1 MKKIIFLFI
10 IGFTL
15 NTSAQE
21 KVNWLSFEKVIE
33 INKTNP
39 KPLLVSIYTDWC
51 GWCKKMYNETYTNPI
66 IAKYVNDNYHAIKL
80 NGEGKEPITYK
91 DYTFKYNQQEK
102 SKYHE
107 LSAALQNGKLSYPT
121 TIILNREEQ
130 LLDRIPGYLPA
141 RKMEMVLAFFIRKDR
156 KEKKWGDFVK
166 SFKSSIKE

>member
-1 MKKIIFLFI
+1 MKKIIFFFI

-21 KVNWLSFEKVIE
+21 KVNWLSFEKAIE

-91 DYTFKYNQQEK
+91 DYTFKYNQQGK